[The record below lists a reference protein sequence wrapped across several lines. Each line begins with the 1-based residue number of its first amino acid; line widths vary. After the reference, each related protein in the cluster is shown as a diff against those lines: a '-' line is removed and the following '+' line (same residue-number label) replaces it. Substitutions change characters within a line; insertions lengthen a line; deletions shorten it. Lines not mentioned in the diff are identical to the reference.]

1 MESAQQAIEERI
13 IPPAQRASSIHMGP
27 QNYLSVILR
36 LIGMEIF
43 KLRRRVMSKVLVIIN
58 IIASIGMFALVAVY
72 VYLFMRSGATLPPGT
87 LQSISEP
94 LRLPMSLFLIQQL
107 LLTLGQVLIVILVST
122 IVGGEYSSGTIRL
135 MFTRGPTRM
144 QILLSK
150 VGTALVCI
158 LLCVIGITI
167 LGVLSGLLFN
177 LTTGV
182 ALHFTL
188 FSLAWLGN
196 TLLFC
201 LIIVLGLFVYAM
213 MGLLISTLGRASAAG
228 IASVLIW
235 SFVIEPL
242 ISLVGAF
249 AGGIGGPMGS
259 FLQALPNYMI
269 GRNISALLTKLA
281 PSVFG
286 GMSSL
291 LYGPTVGSLTILHS
305 ILVLAAYLVV
315 FIGLALWVVVRR
327 DISN

>member
-1 MESAQQAIEERI
+1 MESAQQSMEERTF
-13 IPPAQRASSIHMGP
+13 PPAQRASSIHMGR
-27 QNYLSVILR
+27 QNYLSVVLR
-36 LIGMEIF
+36 LIGMEIY
-43 KLRRRVMSKVLVIIN
+43 KLRRRSMSRVLTVISV
-58 IIASIGMFALVAVY
+58 IAAIGMFALVALY
-72 VYLFMRSGATLPPGT
+72 VSLFVRSGSGLPPGA

-94 LRLPMSLFLIQQL
+94 LRLPMSLYLIQQL

-122 IVGGEYSSGTIRL
+122 IIGGEYSSGTIRL
-135 MFTRGPTRM
+135 MFTRGPTRT

-158 LLCVIGITI
+158 LLGVISITI

-182 ALHFTL
+182 ALHFAL
-188 FSLAWLGN
+188 FSVVWLGN

-213 MGLLISTLGRASAAG
+213 MGLFISTLGRTSAAG

-242 ISLVGAF
+242 VSLVGVF
-249 AGGIGGPMGS
+249 ASSLGGPMGS
-259 FLQALPNYMI
+259 FLRALPDYMI
-269 GRNISALLTKLA
+269 GRNISALLTHLA

-286 GMSSL
+286 GIAGL
-291 LYGPTVGSLTILHS
+291 LYGSTAGSLTILHS
-305 ILVLAAYLVV
+305 ILVLAAYLVA
-315 FIGLALWVVVRR
+315 FIGLAWWVVVRR
-327 DISN
+327 DITN

>member
-1 MESAQQAIEERI
+1 MESAQQTMEERI

-27 QNYLSVILR
+27 QNYLSVVLR

-43 KLRRRVMSKVLVIIN
+43 KLRRRLMSKVLVIIS
-58 IIASIGMFALVAVY
+58 IIATVGMFALVAVY
-72 VYLFMRSGATLPPGT
+72 VYLFMRSGTAALPGT
-87 LQSISEP
+87 LQSISAP

-122 IVGGEYSSGTIRL
+122 IIGGEYSSGTIRL
-135 MFTRGPTRM
+135 MFTRGPTRT

-158 LLCVIGITI
+158 LLCVFGIMI

-182 ALHFTL
+182 ALQFTL

-213 MGLLISTLGRASAAG
+213 MGLLISTLGRTSAAG

-242 ISLVGAF
+242 INLVGAF
-249 AGGIGGPMGS
+249 SGSLVGPMGS

-269 GRNISALLTKLA
+269 GRNITALLTNLA

-286 GMSSL
+286 GMSGL
-291 LYGPTVGSLTILHS
+291 LYGSAAGSLTVLHS
-305 ILVLAAYLVV
+305 LLVLATYLVV